1 MAPGGA
7 DGVGVGNIMIKRERV
22 LLNINYCSTKLMS
35 ASFYWSRRPSRLS
48 SSPISC
54 RGNSFRKT
62 AKHGYNSESFNISYN
77 SNEMMEE
84 TTLSSKLINMKI
96 LKGV

>member
-22 LLNINYCSTKLMS
+22 LLNINYCSTKQLIL
-35 ASFYWSRRPSRLS
+35 ASFHWSVCVLRLS
-48 SSPISC
+48 SSPA

-62 AKHGYNSESFNISYN
+62 AINTG
-77 SNEMMEE
+77 
-84 TTLSSKLINMKI
+84 TTQKVSTLVITQMK
-96 LKGV
+96 